1 MATRSATAEARTAA
15 AAAAAAT
22 SLCKKY
28 EGKKKKK
35 KRHISVPVK
44 MAPSSVIGWLDF
56 LINIWPFRYTNKKC
70 LIA

>member
-1 MATRSATAEARTAA
+1 MATRSATAEART
-15 AAAAAAT
+15 AAAAAT

-35 KRHISVPVK
+35 KKRHIGVRVK

>member
-15 AAAAAAT
+15 AAAT

-28 EGKKKKK
+28 EGKKQKK
-35 KRHISVPVK
+35 KRHIGVRVK